1 VRNERTIT
9 STGSRCGTFFPFF
22 QTRLTRKKK
31 NRTEAPLVEDIP
43 DTLTLVFYK
52 IMRKLGRFFLVAKTF
67 LLWFSNFSL
76 TISLFCFS
84 NEKLSEILFVF
95 AERN

>member
-1 VRNERTIT
+1 MKER
-9 STGSRCGTFFPFF
+9 SPQQDLVVALFFPFF

-52 IMRKLGRFFLVAKTF
+52 IMRKLGRFFLSCKNILVVVF
-67 LLWFSNFSL
+67 ELFSDDFV
-76 TISLFCFS
+76 
-84 NEKLSEILFVF
+84 ILFFKRKIV
-95 AERN
+95 RNSFRFCRT